1 MDRLEAVVSMNN
13 NPSLNRRRFLR
24 SAGALAGSCFVPA
37 LTLAA
42 PTPKVSAHLWVYAS
56 AHPPD
61 WDATPDLERVFSD
74 LQFSGFDG
82 LELMAVDLRHNDA
95 VDHIGGLSERFK
107 LPVTGSSFGGDMWD
121 EKKHDVILQDATVAI
136 DRLSQ
141 LNGKTFGLSVG
152 DAKHVKTDAELDQQ
166 VAVLKEI
173 FAMCA
178 AHGILPNLH
187 NHTYEVVNGM
197 HDLKGT
203 LARLPDAKLG
213 PDLNWLIRGGVDPVT
228 FIHEFGSQMVYMHL
242 RDQYPNGVWTEYLGQ
257 GSTDFSA
264 IAAALNAIIYQGRA
278 AVELAWPDKF
288 VPTQPLSKSWKDSR
302 KFVRRTFGW

>member
-1 MDRLEAVVSMNN
+1 
-13 NPSLNRRRFLR
+13 
-24 SAGALAGSCFVPA
+24 
-37 LTLAA
+37 
-42 PTPKVSAHLWVYAS
+42 VYAS

-61 WDATPDLERVFSD
+61 WDATPDFERAFSD
-74 LQFSGFDG
+74 LQFAGFDG
-82 LELMAVDLRHNDA
+82 VELMSVSLRHDDA
-95 VDHIGGLSERFK
+95 VDHIGGLSSRYK
-107 LPVTGSSFGGDMWD
+107 LPITGASFGGDMWD
-121 EKKHDVILQDATVAI
+121 EKKHDAILKDATTAI

-166 VAVLKEI
+166 AAVLRQI

-178 AHGILPNLH
+178 AHGIVANLH

-213 PDLNWLIRGGVDPVT
+213 PDLNWLIRGGIDPVT
-228 FIHEFGSQMVYMHL
+228 FIHTFGSQMVYMHL
-242 RDQYPNGVWTEYLGQ
+242 RDQYANGVWTEYLGQ
-257 GSTDFSA
+257 GSTDFPA
-264 IAAALNAIIYQGRA
+264 IAAALKAINYQGRA

-302 KFVRRTFGW
+302 KFVRKTFGW